1 VSELD
6 LVPCGIASFDD
17 DGTLLSVNTAFCDL
31 LGYPAEELLGM
42 HVQKVLTPGSRVF
55 YSTHLFP
62 LLKLYGV
69 ADEIYLALRS
79 KDGRDVP
86 VLLNSRRRE
95 GVTTCAFLRTLLRDR
110 YEDELLAAR
119 RVAEQANAAKAKFL
133 SMMSHDLRTPLT
145 TIHGHA
151 GLLTANVYGALT
163 PEQREAMERIQ
174 GAVEVLMRMIG
185 DILSFARLESGKVS
199 IHPRPVAVAEA
210 VARAEALLRLRFEE
224 EDLAFASDGCE
235 ATVLADP
242 DRLQQ
247 ILLNLLTN
255 AIKFTPRGG
264 RISAECERDGERVR
278 VHVRDSGIGI
288 APEQIGRVFDP
299 FVQLG
304 EQSNDTARRGVG
316 LGLAISR
323 DLAHA
328 MGGEITVKSVP
339 GEGSTF
345 TIELPSA

>member
-1 VSELD
+1 MSELD

-17 DGTLLSVNTAFCDL
+17 DGKVLSVNATLLDL
-31 LGYPAEELLGM
+31 LGYERGEVLGA
-42 HVQKVLTPGSRVF
+42 HVQMMLAPASRVF

-69 ADEIYLALRS
+69 ADEIYLTLRA

-86 VLLNSRRRE
+86 VLLNGRRRDD
-95 GVTTCAFLRTLLRDR
+95 VTTCAFLRTLLRDR

-151 GLLTANVYGALT
+151 GLLVSNVYGPLT
-163 PEQREAMERIQ
+163 AEQCDAMERIQ
-174 GAVEVLMRMIG
+174 GAVEMLMVMIG
-185 DILSFARLESGKVS
+185 DILSFARLDSGKVEIRS
-199 IHPRPVAVAEA
+199 RAVSLADA
-210 VARAEALLRLRFEE
+210 VGRAESLVRLRIEE

-235 ATVLADP
+235 ESVRADP

-264 RISAECERDGERVR
+264 RISVSCD
-278 VHVRDSGIGI
+278 
-288 APEQIGRVFDP
+288 
-299 FVQLG
+299 
-304 EQSNDTARRGVG
+304 RRG
-316 LGLAISR
+316 
-323 DLAHA
+323 
-328 MGGEITVKSVP
+328 
-339 GEGSTF
+339 
-345 TIELPSA
+345 